1 MPPTSDLLVFA
12 ATAFVVIA
20 VPGPSVMFTISRALT
35 IGRRGALL
43 TVASNAVGA
52 CLQVLAVAFGIGAL
66 VERSILAYTVIKLAG
81 AAYLIYLGVQAIRH
95 RHSLSEAMTAQLAPA
110 RTRLRVAADGFLV
123 GVTNPKTIV
132 FFVAA
137 LPQFVD
143 RGAGHLTTQVL
154 VVGAVFPCIAL
165 ISDSIWA
172 FVAGTARNWFARSPR
187 RMATIGGA
195 GGLAMIGIGATLAVT
210 GRKE

>member
-1 MPPTSDLLVFA
+1 MLPTSHLWAFA
-12 ATAFVVIA
+12 VVAFVVIA

-43 TVASNAVGA
+43 TVVGNAVGE
-52 CLQVLAVAFGIGAL
+52 CLQVVAVAFGIGAL
-66 VERSILAYTVIKLAG
+66 VERSILAYTVIKLVG

-95 RHSLSEAMTAQLAPA
+95 RHKLTEVMAA
-110 RTRLRVAADGFLV
+110 RMPTGTRLRVAADGFLV

-143 RGAGHLTTQVL
+143 RGAGDATTQIL
-154 VVGAVFPCIAL
+154 ALGAVFPCIAL
-165 ISDSIWA
+165 ICDGIWA
-172 FVAGTARNWFARSPR
+172 FAAGTARTWFARSPR

>member
-1 MPPTSDLLVFA
+1 MLPTSHLLAFA
-12 ATAFVVIA
+12 LTSFVVIA

-43 TVASNAVGA
+43 TVAGNAAGA

-66 VERSILAYTVIKLAG
+66 IEHSIVAFTVIKLVG
-81 AAYLIYLGVQAIRH
+81 VAYLIYLGIQAIRH
-95 RHSLSEAMTAQLAPA
+95 RHALSEAMAAQLVPT
-110 RTRLRVAADGFLV
+110 RTRLRVVADGFLV
-123 GVTNPKTIV
+123 GATNPKTIV

-137 LPQFVD
+137 LPQFIN
-143 RGAGHLTTQVL
+143 RGAGDLTTQILVL
-154 VVGAVFPCIAL
+154 GAVFPCIAL

-210 GRKE
+210 GRKD